1 LFLTAKGGLR
11 CPTARKTRTAKN
23 YFLSSQQ
30 YKYEGDILMTNSVK
44 PVPEGFHTATPSLV
58 VSDAAK
64 AIEFYK
70 KAFGAEERMMM
81 PGPGGKIIHAEI
93 KIGDSIIFLS
103 DEIPGMG
110 GKSPQSVGG
119 YTGGMYLYVP
129 DVDEVFAQAVAAGGK
144 PNGGVNDMFWGD
156 RLGHFVDPFGHA
168 WTVATHVA
176 DLTEQEME
184 KGAQAFYASM
194 GERKSA

>member
-1 LFLTAKGGLR
+1 MTA
-11 CPTARKTRTAKN
+11 
-23 YFLSSQQ
+23 
-30 YKYEGDILMTNSVK
+30 SVK

-103 DEIPGMG
+103 EEIPGMG
-110 GKSPQSVGG
+110 GKSPQSLGA

-129 DVDEVFAQAVAAGGK
+129 NVDDVFAKAVAAGGK
-144 PNGGVNDMFWGD
+144 ASGGVNDMFWGD
-156 RLGHFVDPFGHA
+156 RLGHFVDPFGQN

-176 DLTEQEME
+176 DPSEQEME

>member
-1 LFLTAKGGLR
+1 MITFYPASST
-11 CPTARKTRTAKN
+11 KN
-23 YFLSSQQ
+23 
-30 YKYEGDILMTNSVK
+30 EGDIPMKNSVK

-58 VSDAAK
+58 VNDAPA
-64 AIEFYK
+64 ALDFYK
-70 KAFGAEERMMM
+70 KAFGAEERMRM
-81 PGPGGKIIHAEI
+81 PGPDGRIMHAEI

-110 GKSPQSVGG
+110 GKSPQSAGT
-119 YTGGMYLYVP
+119 YTGGIYLYVP
-129 DVDEVFAQAVAAGGK
+129 DVDEVFKQAVASGAK

-176 DLTEQEME
+176 DLTEKEME
-184 KGAQAFYASM
+184 KGAEAFYASM
-194 GERKSA
+194 AERKSA

>member
-1 LFLTAKGGLR
+1 
-11 CPTARKTRTAKN
+11 
-23 YFLSSQQ
+23 
-30 YKYEGDILMTNSVK
+30 
-44 PVPEGFHTATPSLV
+44 LV

-93 KIGDSIIFLS
+93 KIGDSVVFLS
-103 DEIPGMG
+103 EEIPGMG
-110 GKSPQSVGG
+110 GKSPQSAGA

-129 DVDEVFAQAVAAGGK
+129 NVDDVFAQAVAAGGK
-144 PNGGVNDMFWGD
+144 ANGGVNEMFWGD
-156 RLGHFVDPFGHA
+156 RLGHFVDPFGHP

-176 DLTEQEME
+176 DPSEQEME
-184 KGAQAFYASM
+184 RGAQAFYASM
-194 GERKSA
+194 AEKKSA